1 MTLAPVDTERLWARL
16 MRMAEIGALPG
27 GGVDRQALTAGE
39 AAAWHLVLG
48 WAGEGGLQPSVDPV
62 GNLFLTLP
70 GQDRSLPPV
79 LAGSHLDTQPM
90 GGKFDGAFGTL
101 AALEAV
107 LGIAASGRMP
117 VRDVIAVAWM
127 NEEGSRFAPSI
138 MGSATF
144 AGDRRLADTRA
155 VRDAAGV
162 SVGEAL
168 DALLAGFPGLPRRE
182 LGFAPGAYLEP
193 HIEQGP
199 VLEQHG
205 TPIGVVTGIQ
215 GKTTW
220 EVTVTGAEGHAG
232 TLAMAERRDALAS
245 FAAMA
250 HAMHAEI
257 GSADASIK
265 FTIGRVELSPNAPSV
280 VPGRV
285 AFRIDLRHPDNQV
298 LEAMGH
304 RVEALAREHAGP
316 CAVTVTRM
324 SHAASNSFDPVLR
337 ARIEAAAAAR
347 GHAAR
352 PILSA
357 AGHDARYLAR
367 CCPSAMIFIPCR
379 GGVSHAEHEWADP
392 AHVAAGAEVLADV
405 LWHLAFHGED
415 EA

>member
-1 MTLAPVDTERLWARL
+1 MRL
-16 MRMAEIGALPG
+16 AEIGALPG

-39 AAAWHLVLG
+39 AAAWRLVLG
-48 WAGEGGLQPSVDPV
+48 WADEGGLQPSVDPV

-70 GQDRSLPPV
+70 GQDRTLKPI
-79 LAGSHLDTQPM
+79 LAGSHLDTQPT

-117 VRDVIAVAWM
+117 GRDVIVVVWM
-127 NEEGSRFAPSI
+127 NEEGSRFAPGI

-144 AGDRRLADTRA
+144 AGDRTLGEIRA
-155 VRDAAGV
+155 VRDAAGT

-168 DALLAGFPGLPRRE
+168 NALLAEFPSVPRRD
-182 LGFAPGAYLEP
+182 LGFAPVAYLEP

-199 VLEQHG
+199 VLERHG

-220 EVTVTGAEGHAG
+220 SVTVTGAEGHAG
-232 TLAMAERRDALAS
+232 TLAMVERRDALAA

-250 HAMHAEI
+250 HAMHAEV
-257 GSADASIK
+257 GTADSLVK

-280 VPGRV
+280 VPARV
-285 AFRIDLRHPDNQV
+285 TFRIDLRHPENQV
-298 LEAMGH
+298 LDALGC
-304 RVEALAREHAGP
+304 RVEALARNHAEP
-316 CAVTVTRM
+316 CAVALTRM
-324 SHAASNSFDPVLR
+324 SHAPSNGFDPALR

-347 GHAAR
+347 GHAALS
-352 PILSA
+352 ILSA
-357 AGHDARYLAR
+357 AGHDARYLALL
-367 CCPSAMIFIPCR
+367 CPSAMIFIPCR
-379 GGVSHAEHEWADP
+379 DGVSHAEHEWADP

-405 LWHLAFHGED
+405 MWDLAFLGKD